1 MRIIG
6 GKDYYDAGA
15 AWGQDESVVFVRN
28 GKRALSD
35 IQMHCEIGLTV
46 YFCSGGL
53 VPPSGETNAARKR
66 AEQRYWGLRDIEID
80 GVLYRQR
87 TGQVLLAGTLYRGLE
102 LVRGDARQGQWF
114 WTLDAMDAF
123 AQGHGFS
130 LHEGDSRS
138 GSMEFAHPVTRN
150 RMPARTERVPLSRW
164 FEPLPLDGRVRDAVV
179 LAGITIASNDPSVP
193 PPFIDDDQ
201 RPWAVDQPTL
211 AAMDFARALD
221 PYSAHQ
227 EIAMWVGGVLPAPA
241 PKMVEITDDK
251 AKIAKAGFH
260 HPTSFRRGK
269 GE

>member
-15 AWGQDESVVFVRN
+15 AWGQDESVVFLRN

-35 IQMHCEIGLTV
+35 IQMHAEIGLPV
-46 YFCSGGL
+46 YHCSGGL
-53 VPPSGETNAARKR
+53 VPPVGETNAARKR
-66 AEQRYWGLRDIEID
+66 AAQGYWSLRDIEID
-80 GVLYRQR
+80 GVLHRQR
-87 TGQVLLAGTLYRGLE
+87 TGQVLLCGTLYRGLE
-102 LVRGDARQGQWF
+102 LVRADASHGQWF
-114 WTLDAMDAF
+114 WTHDAMDAF
-123 AQGHGFS
+123 ARGHGFS
-130 LHEGDSRS
+130 LHEGDSRT
-138 GSMEFAHPVTRN
+138 GSMEFVHPLSRQ

-164 FEPLPLDGRVRDAVV
+164 FEPLVLEGLLRDAVV
-179 LAGITIASNDPSVP
+179 LAGITIASKDPSVR

-221 PYSAHQ
+221 PFTAYQ
-227 EIAMWVGGVLPAPA
+227 EIAMWVGGVLPAPG

-251 AKIAKAGFH
+251 VKIAKAGFH